1 MQLWMPERTD
11 VWNPASA
18 LQATVPDV
26 ESTDVADA
34 AWITVDWSNDHATK
48 QDRSAR
54 VCACIP
60 AMTACNHPNTN
71 DGWHAGRQ
79 RVRVSQN
86 RWYDIMLHVTGSDI
100 TNHWALKHC
109 IFAVRFGQSNP
120 CLVADPS
127 HAHFHLGRYLLA
139 MREFY
144 ALHDMQQPQLGVS
157 WKNLTVTATM

>member
-1 MQLWMPERTD
+1 MAGMQAVSVFEFLK
-11 VWNPASA
+11 
-18 LQATVPDV
+18 TVGMTCCMSLGQTSP
-26 ESTDVADA
+26 
-34 AWITVDWSNDHATK
+34 ITEL
-48 QDRSAR
+48 
-54 VCACIP
+54 P
-60 AMTACNHPNTN
+60 
-71 DGWHAGRQ
+71 
-79 RVRVSQN
+79 
-86 RWYDIMLHVTGSDI
+86 
-100 TNHWALKHC
+100 KHY